1 MRLEGEEALGC
12 NPAEAGA
19 TLDLATPYN
28 AAQLEL
34 LRAEFDRCW
43 PWLSE
48 ALRHGGDLH
57 SRDSLLAMLISGRAH
72 LWPLQRS
79 AGVTIGHE
87 YPHARVMQI
96 WLVGGELDELLAH
109 EPVVAEWAKGN
120 GFTHLEMNG
129 RFGWRRALRKLRW
142 DREALTMT
150 RRL

>member
-1 MRLEGEEALGC
+1 MRVEGEEGLGC
-12 NPAEAGA
+12 SPAEAGA
-19 TLDLATPYN
+19 TLNLATPYN
-28 AAQLEL
+28 AAQLTL

-57 SRDSLLAMLISGRAH
+57 TRDSLEALLVSGRAH

-79 AGVTIGHE
+79 AGVTFGFD
-87 YPHARVMQI
+87 YPNGRVLQI
-96 WLVGGELDELLAH
+96 WLAGGELEELLAY

-120 GFTHLEMNG
+120 GFTHLEMTG
-129 RFGWRRALRKLRW
+129 RSGWKRALRKLHW

>member
-1 MRLEGEEALGC
+1 MRVEGEEALGC

-19 TLDLATPYN
+19 TLNLATPYSAEQVDRL
-28 AAQLEL
+28 AAQYN
-34 LRAEFDRCW
+34 RCW

-57 SRDSLLAMLISGRAH
+57 SRDSLWALLLSGRAQ
-72 LWPLQRS
+72 LWPLQHS
-79 AGVTIGHE
+79 AGVTFGIE
-87 YPHARVMQI
+87 YPNARVLQI
-96 WLVGGELDELLAH
+96 WLAGGVIDELLAH
-109 EPVVAEWAKGN
+109 EPIVAEWGRQN

-129 RFGWRRALRKLRW
+129 RFGWRRALRKLQW